1 MKGLIKK
8 DLLVVKS
15 NAKILFI
22 LLVALS
28 LLAIKDNSSDILV
41 IMPIFSIMMFVST
54 FSYDEFNKFNTY
66 VSTLPNGRKEAV
78 KAKYI
83 STFIVILFL
92 LVVSFLLALGVGYS
106 NKSLDMSNIISTLVG
121 SVFACVFVV
130 SLLYP
135 LMYKYGAMNGRL
147 IIFGLVIGISM
158 IGSVLSKIVNLEKVI
173 NYFDSLGNLFFV
185 ITMVVSLL
193 IIIISY
199 FISVKIYKNKEF

>member
-22 LLVALS
+22 VLVALS

-66 VSTLPNGRKEAV
+66 VSILPNGRKEAV

-92 LVVSFLLALGVGYS
+92 LVVSFLLALGVSYS
-106 NKSLDMSNIISTLVG
+106 NKSLDMSNIISTLAG
-121 SVFACVFVV
+121 SVLACVFVV

-147 IIFGLVIGISM
+147 IIFGLVIGVSM

-185 ITMVVSLL
+185 ITIIISLL
-193 IIIISY
+193 IIFISY

>member
-8 DLLVVKS
+8 DLLVVRS

-22 LLVALS
+22 ILVALS

-41 IMPIFSIMMFVST
+41 IIPIFSIMMFVST

-92 LVVSFLLALGVGYS
+92 LVISFLLALGVGYS

-121 SVFACVFVV
+121 SVFACVVVV

-147 IIFGLVIGISM
+147 IIFGLVIGMSM
-158 IGSVLSKIVNLEKVI
+158 IGSVLSRMISFDKII

-185 ITMVVSLL
+185 IT
-193 IIIISY
+193 IIITSY

>member
-1 MKGLIKK
+1 M
-8 DLLVVKS
+8 
-15 NAKILFI
+15 
-22 LLVALS
+22 
-28 LLAIKDNSSDILV
+28 
-41 IMPIFSIMMFVST
+41 
-54 FSYDEFNKFNTY
+54 
-66 VSTLPNGRKEAV
+66 PNGRKEAV

-92 LVVSFLLALGVGYS
+92 LVLSFLLALGVGYS
-106 NKSLDMSNIISTLVG
+106 NKSLDMRNIISTLVG
-121 SVFACVFVV
+121 SVFACVVVV

-158 IGSVLSKIVNLEKVI
+158 IGSVLSRMISFDKII

-185 ITMVVSLL
+185 ITIIISLL